1 VGNKKTSRERNA
13 AGSGFALDRLK
24 SWLDKAPSSPQP
36 DRRFLFDEVRSI
48 ASPQPSDLP
57 DTKGRTA
64 KEFALFLLKAAA
76 EIEHSLLVQY
86 LYSAYSVNVRK
97 ETGEA
102 NPALEWRTTIRLV
115 AREEMSHLVTV
126 QNLLLLLGAGPYL
139 DRPHIHQAEASLPLP
154 FKLERLSIRSLAKYL
169 IFESPSPDIEKNNP
183 DIKSVLDEA
192 RSLVQQQGCVRIGRV
207 GVIYSVL
214 YWLFL
219 KDDDP
224 GPGAPFEPHEVRAFI
239 EKYKKGFHLPDD
251 LFADS
256 SALSSRM
263 ANAVEWGVFEKNM
276 HVDES
281 SPRNRALSGLLW
293 IMSQGEGPA
302 IIEESHF
309 TRFARIFRRF
319 SAMGGKADEL
329 VFNVPENPFV
339 KSKGRGA
346 TLQGTPIRNPRLRQW
361 AEMLN
366 IRYQMMLL
374 EIFGALA
381 SRRTTERAE
390 RQTGTSLAV
399 EEMIFVARIG
409 QALPQMPTGRNEA
422 RGAAPFHTEPIP
434 TTAAGRLRLIRQLRE
449 ESIWL
454 VAALYKDLR
463 ISEDPIVALE
473 KSLLEDIARQDDKMT
488 LFLA

>member
-1 VGNKKTSRERNA
+1 MSG
-13 AGSGFALDRLK
+13 GFALDRLK
-24 SWLDKAPSSPQP
+24 SWLDKPSSPAAP
-36 DRRFLFDEVRSI
+36 DRRFLLDEVRLN
-48 ASPQPSDLP
+48 ASASQSSDLP
-57 DTKGRTA
+57 DSKGLTA
-64 KEFALFLLKAAA
+64 EKFALFLLKAAA
-76 EIEHSLLVQY
+76 EIEHSLVVQY
-86 LYSAYSVNVRK
+86 LYAAYSVNDRK
-97 ETGEA
+97 EAGEA
-102 NPALEWRTTIRLV
+102 NPALEWKTTIRLV

-139 DRPHIHQAEASLPLP
+139 NRPHIHQTEASLPLP

-169 IFESPSPDIEKNNP
+169 MFESPSVDIENNNP

-219 KDDDP
+219 ESDDP
-224 GPGAPFEPHEVRAFI
+224 GPGSPFEPHEVRSFI
-239 EKYKKGFHLPDD
+239 EKYKEGFHLPDN
-251 LFADS
+251 LFNDS
-256 SALSSRM
+256 TAISSRM

-276 HVDES
+276 RVDES
-281 SPRNRALSGLLW
+281 SPRNRALSALLW
-293 IMSQGEGPA
+293 IMSQGEGPT

-319 SAMGGKADEL
+319 KTMGAKADEL
-329 VFNVPENPFV
+329 IFNVPENPFV

-346 TLQGTPIRNPRLRQW
+346 LQGTPILNPRLMQW

-366 IRYQMMLL
+366 IRYRLMLL
-374 EIFGALA
+374 DIFGALA
-381 SRRTTERAE
+381 SPRTAE
-390 RQTGTSLAV
+390 ASQRQTGTSLAT

-409 QALPQMPTGRNEA
+409 EALPQMPTGRKEP

-434 TTAAGRLRLIRQLRE
+434 KTAAGRSRLIRQLRE
-449 ESIWL
+449 ESVQL
-454 VAALYKDLR
+454 VAALYKNIK

-473 KSLLEDIARQDDKMT
+473 KSLLEDIAKQDDTMA